1 MGQLT
6 LQDQFILEEKNLQ
19 LNKRIDTHVYYLEYW
34 TLRELFGLREV
45 HTVVQTLTL
54 LPGDISGLTV

>member
-34 TLRELFGLREV
+34 TLRELFGRKEV

-54 LPGDISGLTV
+54 LPGDISGLMV